1 MLLYLSLRLVL
12 LVAKVCFW
20 KPPPGNDLAELEN
33 SANNHDDDDDAD
45 ANDGDIESD
54 GDDDNSEQLL

>member
-12 LVAKVCFW
+12 LVVKVCFW

-33 SANNHDDDDDAD
+33 SANNNDDDDDAT
-45 ANDGDIESD
+45 DGDIESD